1 MKKLISTFALGA
13 TLTTHAIAMPTFHY
27 TGRPDSIT
35 SASYDVG
42 YRHGKNSA
50 YHNVATVIVVGG
62 IILFAGLAVYQLG
75 QESRLGF
82 GENGLTYRF

>member
-1 MKKLISTFALGA
+1 MKKLISTLALSA
-13 TLTTHAIAMPTFHY
+13 TLTTHAIAMPTLHY

-35 SASYDVG
+35 NASYNAG

-50 YHNVATVIVVGG
+50 YHNVATAIVVGG

-75 QESRLGF
+75 QESRLGV